1 MFPTRPFCVPG
12 GVLLAVTERAP
23 PSSAAVCVRLP
34 VTSYARIHWQN
45 LANFG
50 VLPLAFEQ
58 ADDCDRID
66 AGDRLRLPEEW
77 SLPSPARS
85 GSAPENDPPSP

>member
-1 MFPTRPFCVPG
+1 M
-12 GVLLAVTERAP
+12 
-23 PSSAAVCVRLP
+23 P

-58 ADDCDRID
+58 ADDCDR
-66 AGDRLRLPEEW
+66 ASTPATGYGCRRNGHCLAREERQC
-77 SLPSPARS
+77 P
-85 GSAPENDPPSP
+85 GE